1 MHLFKHQFS
10 EDMQLRGHAFI
21 IRLSTCH
28 FFFHP
33 KLHKITKI
41 SRCLIDF
48 LGKLHISFPWAA
60 ATDLCAERRNVV
72 VNGFDLGE
80 ALLEDQIFMTKLA
93 IFY

>member
-1 MHLFKHQFS
+1 
-10 EDMQLRGHAFI
+10 
-21 IRLSTCH
+21 
-28 FFFHP
+28 
-33 KLHKITKI
+33 
-41 SRCLIDF
+41 LIDF